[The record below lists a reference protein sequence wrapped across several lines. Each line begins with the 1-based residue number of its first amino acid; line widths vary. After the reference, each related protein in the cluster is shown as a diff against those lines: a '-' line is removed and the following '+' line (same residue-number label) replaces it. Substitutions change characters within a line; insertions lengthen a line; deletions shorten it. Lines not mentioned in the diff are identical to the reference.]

1 MGMFRRKGR
10 LSVLVVDDEP
20 GIRQMLDMALSVRGM
35 TVTGASDGASGL
47 AAARA
52 KTPDVIICD
61 VMMPGMDGF
70 EVTRRL
76 RSDPHLRDIPVILL
90 TALAGDMDQWQGWS
104 AGAASYV
111 TKPVDPEL
119 LVSEVKRVTS

>member
-1 MGMFRRKGR
+1 MGFVRRKRG
-10 LSVLVVDDEP
+10 LNVLIVDDEP
-20 GIRQMLDMALSVRGM
+20 GIRQMLDMALGVRGM
-35 TVTGASDGASGL
+35 TVTVASDGQSGI

-52 KTPDVIICD
+52 KSPDVIICD
-61 VMMPGMDGF
+61 VMMPGIDGF

-76 RSDPHLRDIPVILL
+76 RSDPALQHIPVILL
-90 TALAGDMDQWQGWS
+90 TALSGDMDQWKGWT

-119 LVSEVKRVTS
+119 LVSEIRRVTS